1 MSNGDF
7 YMAKKEV
14 VNSFSAPKEV
24 GAVKSVKP
32 CGSQILIELL
42 TVQEVMNTNLILK
55 NSKQHTE
62 YQGYVLAHGPGVEP
76 SVYGFGVG
84 DRVLLSGSGVPVPSY
99 DDSERERILM
109 EPHSIKAVLS

>member
-1 MSNGDF
+1 
-7 YMAKKEV
+7 MAKKDVKDSFVSPQEV
-14 VNSFSAPKEV
+14 E
-24 GAVKSVKP
+24 AVKVVKP

-42 TVQEVMNTNLILK
+42 TVQEIMNTNLILN

-62 YQGYVLAHGPGVEP
+62 YQGFVLAHGPGVDP

-84 DRVLLSGSGVPVPSY
+84 DRVLLSGSGVPVPSV
-99 DDSERERILM
+99 DNTSERERILM

>member
-1 MSNGDF
+1 
-7 YMAKKEV
+7 MAKKESLNIFV
-14 VNSFSAPKEV
+14 APKEV
-24 GAVKSVKP
+24 EAVKSIKP

-62 YQGYVLAHGPGVEP
+62 YQGFVLDHGPGVDP
-76 SVYGFGVG
+76 SVYGFGKG

-99 DDSERERILM
+99 NDSERERILM